1 MRPYLENKTK
11 PIWKSMREFSYDF
24 PSHFHNNLEITFCF
38 SGEQKISIGEK
49 EYVLKKGDA
58 AIIFPNTPHEY
69 FKINESPA
77 RIVSIMC
84 NTKILSET
92 FPDIISKY
100 PVNPHISADCVS
112 PNIVLGFE
120 GIAATTE
127 NAQMIGWTYIILSD
141 VLRLVELESLDGD
154 RELPSRIVDY
164 IDKNFKEPLTIEYIS
179 KAFGYH
185 PSYIAHLFC
194 DQLKIPFR
202 TYLGAVRAEYAA
214 TQIRTTQKSLTE
226 IAYDSG
232 YNSLNTF
239 CRGFKKH
246 FGQTP
251 SEYKKNIVD
260 KNVRLD

>member
-11 PIWKSMREFSYDF
+11 TIWKSMREFSYDF
-24 PSHFHNNLEITFCF
+24 PSHFHNNLEMTFCF
-38 SGEQKISIGEK
+38 SGEQKICIGEK
-49 EYVLKKGDA
+49 ECILREGDVA
-58 AIIFPNTPHEY
+58 VIFPNTPHEY
-69 FKINESPA
+69 FKTNDAPA
-77 RIVSIMC
+77 RVVSIMC

-100 PVNPHISADCVS
+100 PVNPHITAEKVS
-112 PNIVLGFE
+112 KNIELGFE
-120 GIAATTE
+120 GIAASVE

-141 VLRLVELESLDGD
+141 VLHIVELESLDGD
-154 RELPSRIVDY
+154 RELPARIVDY

-251 SEYKKNIVD
+251 SEYKKNIAD
-260 KNVRLD
+260 KNVRLG

>member
-11 PIWKSMREFSYDF
+11 SIWKSMRDFSYDF

-38 SGEQKISIGEK
+38 SGEQKICIGENS
-49 EYVLKKGDA
+49 YILKKGDV

-69 FKINESPA
+69 FKINDDPA

-100 PVNPHISADCVS
+100 PVNPHIVS
-112 PNIVLGFE
+112 DRVSKNIELGFE
-120 GIAATTE
+120 GIASTTDT
-127 NAQMIGWTYIILSD
+127 AQMIGWTYIILSD
-141 VLRLVELESLDGD
+141 ALRLVELESIDGD

-246 FGQTP
+246 FSQTP

-260 KNVRLD
+260 KHVQLN

>member
-1 MRPYLENKTK
+1 MRPYLENKPK
-11 PIWKSMREFSYDF
+11 QIWKSMRDYSYDF

-38 SGEQKISIGEK
+38 FGEQKIRIGEHS
-49 EYVLKKGDA
+49 YILKSGDA

-69 FKINESPA
+69 FRTNNEPA

-84 NTKILSET
+84 NTKILSEA
-92 FPDIISKY
+92 FPDIIAKSPVCPIITADRVSKN
-100 PVNPHISADCVS
+100 VE
-112 PNIVLGFE
+112 LGFE
-120 GIAATTE
+120 GIATTTD

-141 VLRLVELESLDGD
+141 ILRIVELESLEGD

-164 IDKNFKEPLTIEYIS
+164 IDKNFKEPLTIDYIS

-246 FGQTP
+246 FSLTP
-251 SEYKKNIVD
+251 SEYKKNVTN
-260 KNVRLD
+260 KNARLH